1 MANKSFGF
9 FSEDSEVCKMA
20 DKLKKMIDRSIEDIK
35 YDFMDVMDASKLDT
49 KQFDQYH
56 YGYYPDSNLE
66 EEDEEQDEFKNLSML
81 PMDLDECP
89 YEERASPPSPSLL
102 KEFDPVWRSE
112 KYKALPHYYPAH
124 HPRQRPTQRR
134 KLGGR
139 KIKSKFMPKAPRLQT
154 IREEPN
160 CETPPSVLNDPT
172 VDREAIR
179 ETELIMQQV
188 LLRIDSLLKKY
199 TGKGVNELRVWSESR
214 L

>member
-9 FSEDSEVCKMA
+9 FSEDSEVFRMA
-20 DKLKKMIDRSIEDIK
+20 DKLKRMINRSIEDIK
-35 YDFMDVMDASKLDT
+35 YDFMDVMDVANLDT

-66 EEDEEQDEFKNLSML
+66 EEDEEQDEFKDLSML

-89 YEERASPPSPSLL
+89 YEERASPPSPTLL
-102 KEFDPVWRSE
+102 KEFDPNWRSE
-112 KYKALPHYYPAH
+112 RYKELPHYYAAR
-124 HPRQRPTQRR
+124 HPRQRPWQRK
-134 KLGGR
+134 KLGG
-139 KIKSKFMPKAPRLQT
+139 KKMKYKFTPRAPRLQT
-154 IREEPN
+154 IREEPT
-160 CETPPSVLNDPT
+160 CETPPPVLNDPT
-172 VDREAIR
+172 VDRESIR

-199 TGKGVNELRVWSESR
+199 SGKGINELRVWSESR